1 MKPRQPSIDVS
12 LVLAVSD
19 AEETLG
25 RDIKAFAAHMKALG
39 LGFEIVAVNDGSR
52 DNSLG
57 LLKLLECQIPE
68 LKVIYRDVAGRA
80 FIRGSSEA
88 RGETVVLADTSNCPL
103 TWAPLGWALGRLD
116 SGKDAVVLRSRYV
129 VARRLACLPAV
140 ARARGTSGSFERRFE
155 AETQGLCL
163 EVVGSRRTS
172 NVLADVADL
181 LRAPLRRL
189 PFALPR
195 F

>member
-1 MKPRQPSIDVS
+1 MKPSQPSIDVS

-25 RDIKAFAAHMKALG
+25 RDIKAFAAHMTALG

-68 LKVIYRDVAGRA
+68 LRVIYRDVSGRA
-80 FIRGSSEA
+80 FVRGTSEA
-88 RGETVVLADTSNCPL
+88 RGQTVILADTANCPL
-103 TWAPLGWALGRLD
+103 TWAPLGWALGRLEA
-116 SGKDAVVLRSRYV
+116 GKDAVVLRSRYV
-129 VARRLACLPAV
+129 VARRLTCLPAV
-140 ARARGTSGSFERRFE
+140 ARSRGTSAAFERRFE
-155 AETQGLCL
+155 SESQGLSL
-163 EVVGSRRTS
+163 EVVGSRRAS
-172 NVLADVADL
+172 NVFADVADM